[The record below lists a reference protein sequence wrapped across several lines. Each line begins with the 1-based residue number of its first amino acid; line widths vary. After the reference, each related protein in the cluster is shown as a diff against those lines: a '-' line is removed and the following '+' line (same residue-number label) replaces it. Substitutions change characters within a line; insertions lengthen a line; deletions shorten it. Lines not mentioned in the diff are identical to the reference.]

1 MEATSLLVR
10 RTIGLFVLLLAA
22 TLLKVEGQGSSTS
35 DEQALTSLRSS
46 LSDPDNVL
54 NSWDPTLVDPCTWSH
69 VTCNN
74 DNRVTRLDLL
84 MDNLSGPLVSDLGSL
99 DQLQYLSLEDNK
111 LNGEIPAELGNLK
124 NLIALD
130 LYNNSLSGSIPSSL
144 GSSLQSL
151 KFLNLED
158 NRLNGSIPTELGN
171 LKNLV
176 ALNVSNNN
184 LCGIAPARLL
194 LIKYIDISNNPG
206 FGKPCPSS

>member
-74 DNRVTRLDLL
+74 DNRVTRL
-84 MDNLSGPLVSDLGSL
+84 
-99 DQLQYLSLEDNK
+99 SLEDNK

-130 LYNNSLSGSIPSSL
+130 LYNN
-144 GSSLQSL
+144 
-151 KFLNLED
+151 
-158 NRLNGSIPTELGN
+158 RLNGSIPTELGN

-176 ALNVSNNN
+176 ALDLFNNS
-184 LCGIAPARLL
+184 LSGSI
-194 LIKYIDISNNPG
+194 
-206 FGKPCPSS
+206 PSSLGSNLQSLKFL

>member
-130 LYNNSLSGSIPSSL
+130 LYNN
-144 GSSLQSL
+144 
-151 KFLNLED
+151 
-158 NRLNGSIPTELGN
+158 RLNGSIPTELGN

-176 ALNVSNNN
+176 ALDLFNNS
-184 LCGIAPARLL
+184 LSGSI
-194 LIKYIDISNNPG
+194 
-206 FGKPCPSS
+206 PSSLGSNLQSLKFL

>member
-74 DNRVTRLDLL
+74 DNRVTRL
-84 MDNLSGPLVSDLGSL
+84 
-99 DQLQYLSLEDNK
+99 SLEDNK

-151 KFLNLED
+151 KFLD
-158 NRLNGSIPTELGN
+158 
-171 LKNLV
+171 
-176 ALNVSNNN
+176 VSNNN
-184 LCGIAPARLL
+184 LCGIAPIRLL
-194 LIKYIDISNNPG
+194 LIKYLDISNNPG
-206 FGKPCPSS
+206 LGKPCPSS